1 MKMQLLATALISMIH
16 GQETGSLDPVGHDG
30 CKEDR
35 GGLADDMIH
44 NLVEKQMGVV
54 VGEVTHNQP
63 REKQPDVVG
72 DGMEWKLVEGNQR
85 WDLACVFHN

>member
-1 MKMQLLATALISMIH
+1 MQLMATALILMIH
-16 GQETGSLDPVGHDG
+16 GQETGSLDPVGHAAANDG

-44 NLVEKQMGVV
+44 NLGEKQMGVV
-54 VGEVTHNQP
+54 VGEVTHNQL

-72 DGMEWKLVEGNQR
+72 DGM
-85 WDLACVFHN
+85 A